1 MSNVTPQS
9 LQMVSHYLC
18 RMFGI
23 DMAEDD
29 LVLFIGND
37 ENCEIGCVTSYSTS
51 RQLFG
56 PTHEADIHQAHPGV
70 PEVSKRVPGHRHG
83 STTILDHD
91 RQQASKRTHVEKEG
105 AAMLAFILTLGLALI
120 WQLAAGSAF
129 ALLWNLAAAA
139 AFGLPPVTW
148 LQGVGIYLVIRLIV
162 SPPKLELTLGG
173 DS

>member
-1 MSNVTPQS
+1 
-9 LQMVSHYLC
+9 
-18 RMFGI
+18 
-23 DMAEDD
+23 
-29 LVLFIGND
+29 
-37 ENCEIGCVTSYSTS
+37 
-51 RQLFG
+51 
-56 PTHEADIHQAHPGV
+56 
-70 PEVSKRVPGHRHG
+70 
-83 STTILDHD
+83 
-91 RQQASKRTHVEKEG
+91 
-105 AAMLAFILTLGLALI
+105 MLAFILTLGLALI